1 MTKRTREQWA
11 ERVRQWRAS
20 GKSAEDFTAD
30 KNYAASSLR
39 WAAAQVKAEQA
50 PTTPARTSSAP
61 APRAPRFVRVRTRR
75 SKPTTAEAEVVVEIG
90 GAKIRVTRG
99 ADVALVGDVVR
110 ALQGVGG

>member
-30 KNYAASSLR
+30 KDYAASSLR
-39 WAAAQVKAEQA
+39 WAATQVEAEAA
-50 PTTPARTSSAP
+50 PTRPARTSSASP
-61 APRAPRFVRVRTRR
+61 ARAPRFVQVRTRQ
-75 SKPTTAEAEVVVEIG
+75 SKAAVAEAEVVVEIG

-110 ALQGVGG
+110 ALQGVTG